1 MILHVYELYGNFRV
15 FYLKQCLVVKK
26 KIQEMLQ
33 KIICLKIW
41 FIVFYA
47 IFVIKKNKIKI
58 ILFVYFKRS
67 IKQINKLSLI

>member
-1 MILHVYELYGNFRV
+1 
-15 FYLKQCLVVKK
+15 
-26 KIQEMLQ
+26 MLQ